1 MIFPL
6 TVISLLIPLMTL
18 TLVVWLVA
26 RSSRLRRAAAMRRAT
41 ETSAAGWLMV
51 PPNPWLLDVAARLYI
66 AGEAREMYAGEY
78 RGRGMCVFD
87 YTYVTSNGKRR
98 QKHVVHL
105 VALNLPAALPPLTLR
120 HDSALRQAFGGG
132 DLQLENGQFN
142 ERFRIECPDDRYGSA
157 VMHPRMMECVLRN
170 PGLEWQIAGN
180 ALVSWGVG
188 AFAVPDATFVDAGVV
203 GPPPTGGPSPTHL
216 MLSGTAAGEVAALWD
231 GTAVT
236 PMVVGTEPGAAS
248 AAKSSYALYNK
259 GKAAL
264 AVLAFQLAEK
274 YGVTE
279 ALVAQQTRA
288 DGGSLKDPTLPDQLR
303 SVAWRWGPEFD
314 ELAETLDNAGLEG
327 DAARALREVWTK
339 LT

>member
-1 MIFPL
+1 MRIAVFHPGAMGSKL
-6 TVISLLIPLMTL
+6 AKQLVTAGHEVYWVPEGRSEASRQRAEDAGLIGTPFAQAVEQAE
-18 TLVVWLVA
+18 VVLCSCAPQGAV
-26 RSSRLRRAAAMRRAT
+26 
-41 ETSAAGWLMV
+41 
-51 PPNPWLLDVAARLYI
+51 DI
-66 AGEAREMYAGEY
+66 AKQ
-78 RGRGMCVFD
+78 V
-87 YTYVTSNGKRR
+87 
-98 QKHVVHL
+98 
-105 VALNLPAALPPLTLR
+105 
-120 HDSALRQAFGGG
+120 
-132 DLQLENGQFN
+132 
-142 ERFRIECPDDRYGSA
+142 GSA
-157 VMHPRMMECVLRN
+157 GFSGLYVEANPLSPMSLR
-170 PGLEWQIAGN
+170 EAE
-180 ALVSWGVG
+180 S
-188 AFAVPDATFVDAGVV
+188 AVPEATFVDAGVV

-216 MLSGTAAGEVAALWD
+216 MLSGTAADQVAALWA

-274 YGVTE
+274 HGVTE

-288 DGGSLKDPTLPDQLR
+288 DGGSLKDPALAEQLR

-314 ELAETLDNAGLEG
+314 EIARTLDDAGLEG

>member
-1 MIFPL
+1 MRIAVFHPGAMGSKL
-6 TVISLLIPLMTL
+6 AAQ
-18 TLVVWLVA
+18 LVVAGHEVHWVPEGRSEASKA
-26 RSSRLRRAAAMRRAT
+26 RAEEAGLISTPFAQAVERAEVVLCSCAPQGA
-41 ETSAAGWLMV
+41 V
-51 PPNPWLLDVAARLYI
+51 DVAKQVGSQGFHGLYV
-66 AGEAREMYAGEY
+66 EANPLSPTSLREAQ
-78 RGRGMCVFD
+78 
-87 YTYVTSNGKRR
+87 S
-98 QKHVVHL
+98 
-105 VALNLPAALPPLTLR
+105 
-120 HDSALRQAFGGG
+120 
-132 DLQLENGQFN
+132 
-142 ERFRIECPDDRYGSA
+142 
-157 VMHPRMMECVLRN
+157 
-170 PGLEWQIAGN
+170 
-180 ALVSWGVG
+180 
-188 AFAVPDATFVDAGVV
+188 AVPDATFVDAGVV

-264 AVLAFQLAEK
+264 AVLAFQLAERH
-274 YGVTE
+274 GVTE

-288 DGGSLKDPTLPDQLR
+288 DGGSLKDPALPEQLR

-327 DAARALREVWTK
+327 DAARALRQVWTK

>member
-1 MIFPL
+1 MRVAVFHPGAMGSKL
-6 TVISLLIPLMTL
+6 AGQ
-18 TLVVWLVA
+18 LVA
-26 RSSRLRRAAAMRRAT
+26 AGHEVHWVPEGRSEASKTRAEEAGLISTPFAQALERAEVVLCSCAPQGAVDIAKQVGSQGFSGLYVEANPLSPMSLR
-41 ETSAAGWLMV
+41 
-51 PPNPWLLDVAARLYI
+51 
-66 AGEAREMYAGEY
+66 EAQ
-78 RGRGMCVFD
+78 
-87 YTYVTSNGKRR
+87 S
-98 QKHVVHL
+98 
-105 VALNLPAALPPLTLR
+105 
-120 HDSALRQAFGGG
+120 
-132 DLQLENGQFN
+132 
-142 ERFRIECPDDRYGSA
+142 
-157 VMHPRMMECVLRN
+157 
-170 PGLEWQIAGN
+170 
-180 ALVSWGVG
+180 
-188 AFAVPDATFVDAGVV
+188 AVPDATFVDAGVV

-216 MLSGTAAGEVAALWD
+216 MLSGTAADQVAALWD

-274 YGVTE
+274 HGVTE

-288 DGGSLKDPTLPDQLR
+288 DGGSLKDPALPDQLR